1 MQAQAQERPPAGEAQ
16 PLPPPLPPS
25 GEYMPELNLAFRVPQ
40 GKVSDVM
47 RILSYLQRVWVHSG
61 LFLHFVP

>member
-1 MQAQAQERPPAGEAQ
+1 
-16 PLPPPLPPS
+16 
-25 GEYMPELNLAFRVPQ
+25 MPELNLAFRVPQ